1 MCVVCQ
7 GAFAAASALTAVLPT
22 FELPSF
28 ITESIRPEQQSHLSA
43 AVVPKTAVVVPESA
57 AVVPET
63 AVVVPETV
71 SAKCT
76 KVGAVKKTKNVSFA
90 CVKVGKTL
98 IWQKTTATNTATNTA
113 STTSTTVATEKYF
126 APTTASGSTDDCKL
140 IENSVE
146 RNRYNAIFSAFPAI
160 GGNFEPTGTFK
171 VALVPIDWADL
182 PGEPNPLARATDQ
195 MKIFSEWFDTVSEG
209 KVKFVWS
216 AYDKYV
222 RIPGSAQTFK
232 QSQSGAGDQL
242 ANAAIAA
249 ADPFVDFTGIRA
261 VYFLPPKDQKVF
273 NESSQAFKDLNLSA
287 PIPTSEGMVMNYAL
301 AGAYF
306 DVSPRTYW
314 SYWVHETG
322 HMFKL
327 PDLKYNWNNWGQV
340 DLPVPIGPFSGFDMM
355 SSQEGPSRTLSS
367 WMRWIIGWLPTES
380 LYCKNYTSLAKTTI
394 MLNPIDNR
402 TTGVKSAMIKVSP
415 TKIIAVESRR
425 PASFDCA
432 DPTNRPGVLVYIV
445 DSTIG
450 HGEGTQTL
458 VQPAGRGLP
467 GRYGTSCAT
476 PAILDAILNVGDSV
490 TTNGVTV
497 KLVKSDK
504 YDTVEISPAG

>member
-1 MCVVCQ
+1 MARRNAKIGLISFVLVTVLVPVISPVN
-7 GAFAAASALTAVLPT
+7 AA
-22 FELPSF
+22 
-28 ITESIRPEQQSHLSA
+28 
-43 AVVPKTAVVVPESA
+43 
-57 AVVPET
+57 
-63 AVVVPETV
+63 TV
-71 SAKCT
+71 GGKCA
-76 KVGAVKKTKNVSFA
+76 KVGAIAKTKNFNFV
-90 CVKVGKTL
+90 CVKLGKKL
-98 IWQKTTATNTATNTA
+98 VWQRATTANNATKNTT
-113 STTSTTVATEKYF
+113 TTVATEKYF
-126 APTTASGSTDDCKL
+126 APTTSSASTDDCKL

-146 RNRYNAIFSAFPAI
+146 RNKYNAIFSAFPAI

-195 MKIFSEWFDTVSEG
+195 MKIFTEWFDTVSEG

-222 RIPGSAQTFK
+222 RIPGSAQTYK

-249 ADPFVDFTGIRA
+249 ADPFVDFTGVRA

-287 PIPTSEGMVMNYAL
+287 PIPTNEGSIMNYAL

-306 DVSPRTYW
+306 DVAPRNYW
-314 SYWVHETG
+314 SYWAHETG

-340 DLPVPIGPFSGFDMM
+340 DLPVPIGPFSGFDML
-355 SSQEGPSRTLSS
+355 SNQDGPSRTLSS
-367 WMRWIIGWLPTES
+367 WLRWIIGWLPTES
-380 LYCKNYTSLAKTTI
+380 LYCQNYASLAKTTI

-402 TTGVKSAMIKVSP
+402 TAGIKSAMIKISP

-425 PASFDCA
+425 PASFDCP

-445 DSTIG
+445 DATIG

-458 VQPAGRGLP
+458 VPPASRGLP
-467 GRYGTSCAT
+467 SRFGTRCAT
-476 PAILDAILNVGDSV
+476 PGILDAILNAGDSV

-504 YDTVEISPAG
+504 YDTVEISQAG